1 MSDIRTR
8 REPPHFRRVRL
19 ARLTEQTPHLVRVTL
34 TGDELAG
41 LDPGLPAASVRL
53 LLPRDSHGLV
63 VPTWNG
69 NEFLFDDGSRPP
81 IRTLTPLRLDGVA
94 HELDVAVV
102 RHGEAPL
109 SSWVDAAAPGDEV
122 AVAGT
127 GRGYEIDP
135 AARSYLL
142 AGDESALPA
151 IGVLLDALPADAAVR
166 VLVEARD
173 ADRLDLPVHPGA
185 TLTASEPAPGR
196 PGAALVDLVV
206 RQPDLGAD
214 VRVWAAGEAA
224 AVQAIR
230 RHLFEDRGLPRSQA
244 VVRGYWKIGRRGG

>member
-8 REPPHFRRVRL
+8 RQPPHFRRVSV
-19 ARLTEQTPHLVRVTL
+19 ARVAERTPHLVRVTL
-34 TGDELAG
+34 AGDELAG

-53 LLPRDSHGLV
+53 LLPTAGHDLV

-69 NEFLFDDGSRPP
+69 NEFLFDDGSRPV
-81 IRTLTPLRLDGVA
+81 IRTLTPLRVDDA
-94 HELDVAVV
+94 TRELDVEIV

-142 AGDESALPA
+142 AGDESAIPA
-151 IGVLLDALPADAAVR
+151 IGVLLTALPDNATLR

-185 TLTASEPAPGR
+185 TLTAAEPVPGR

-206 RQPDLGAD
+206 QQPDLGTA

-224 AVQAIR
+224 AVQRIR

-244 VVRGYWKIGRRGG
+244 VVRGYWKVGRGGE